1 MAVDSVLK
9 LVEKESRKSAGS
21 LLPSEPLARLPK
33 RLPGFTMPIHLS
45 FSGGLPMSFFAI
57 QVTSGREDAY
67 IKFFSKQRPDQT
79 LYNIKKKIRSRKKG
93 KPTIVTTS
101 LFPGY
106 LFFKFPEDS
115 LSGELLTSI
124 RKTKYFIRVL
134 PATDNIKP
142 LGERDTSIIK
152 QLVSFGGEI
161 GSSVVSFD
169 ENNKIKVIQGPMM
182 GMEGRIIKVDRR
194 KKRAKVRL
202 EMNDSPI
209 SFDLSFEVLE
219 SIKEG

>member
-1 MAVDSVLK
+1 M
-9 LVEKESRKSAGS
+9 
-21 LLPSEPLARLPK
+21 
-33 RLPGFTMPIHLS
+33 
-45 FSGGLPMSFFAI
+45 
-57 QVTSGREDAY
+57 
-67 IKFFSKQRPDQT
+67 
-79 LYNIKKKIRSRKKG
+79 
-93 KPTIVTTS
+93 VTTC

-106 LFFKFPEDS
+106 LFFQYPDDS
-115 LSGELLTSI
+115 LSAELLRSI

-134 PATDNIKP
+134 PATTNIKP
-142 LGERDTSIIK
+142 LGERDASIIK
-152 QLVSFGGEI
+152 QLVAFGGEI

-219 SIKEG
+219 SIKEDQHESH

>member
-1 MAVDSVLK
+1 
-9 LVEKESRKSAGS
+9 
-21 LLPSEPLARLPK
+21 
-33 RLPGFTMPIHLS
+33 
-45 FSGGLPMSFFAI
+45 MSFFAL
-57 QVTSGREDAY
+57 QVTSGREDSY
-67 IKFFSKQRPDQT
+67 IEFFSKQRPDQL

-93 KPTIVTTS
+93 KPTMVTTC

-106 LFFKFPEDS
+106 LFFQYPDDS
-115 LSGELLTSI
+115 LSAELLRSI

-134 PATDNIKP
+134 PATTNIKP
-142 LGERDTSIIK
+142 LGERDASIIK
-152 QLVSFGGEI
+152 QLVAFGGEI

-219 SIKEG
+219 SIKEDQHESH

>member
-1 MAVDSVLK
+1 
-9 LVEKESRKSAGS
+9 
-21 LLPSEPLARLPK
+21 
-33 RLPGFTMPIHLS
+33 
-45 FSGGLPMSFFAI
+45 MSFFAI

-67 IKFFSKQRPDQT
+67 IEFFSKLRPDQT

-93 KPTIVTTS
+93 KPTVVTTC

-106 LFFKFPEDS
+106 LFFQYPEDS
-115 LSGELLTSI
+115 LSGELLRTI
-124 RKTKYFIRVL
+124 RSTKYFIRVL
-134 PATDNIKP
+134 PATDNIKA
-142 LGERDTSIIK
+142 LSERDASIIR
-152 QLVSFGGEI
+152 QLVAFGGEI

-169 ENNKIKVIQGPMM
+169 ENNKIKVVQGPMM

-202 EMNDSPI
+202 ELNDSPI

-219 SIKEG
+219 SVKEEQHENR